1 MKRLFFLFGLSAI
14 SVSTFA
20 QQNSQH
26 SHTGDKFGVSVF
38 HKSHLLTPIS
48 RADKGTHAKLS
59 AQFPSWMIG
68 TDQWTG
74 GFREL
79 NGAPIAVSGATLLE
93 KAKNLMKNQL
103 SVVGI
108 QAEDWKL
115 DHQFTNN
122 KGYTYLYF
130 YQEVAGQ
137 KVTFAKMHF
146 RFTQEGKI
154 ARINMTGY
162 GNPDVS
168 LVPSIAPDKALDIAT
183 SEMEEAVITN
193 KSIDKN
199 LVWFPIPSEKGYALH
214 PAYKFSAEGTI
225 AQSSSIPLNM
235 FGYVDAVT
243 GDLLYRDNETKDAIN
258 LKVVGSVYADGY
270 LNPARSVG
278 LPYVTAKIG
287 TATTLLANDTGFF
300 SSATLPLPSTAT
312 ITLEGQWSKVR
323 SAPHS
328 NATPSFTKSITALGG
343 SDSFK
348 STGIASSRHLNAYYH
363 VNTVH
368 DHMKKMYGSS
378 FTGMDYALATN
389 VDVTGTCNAFFTGA
403 SGSSINFFP
412 AGGGCESFAEIRDVV
427 YHEYGHA
434 IVSRMYTG
442 GMTNGGLNEG
452 QADVWGMS
460 ITGDSILARGS
471 STGAP
476 GSFIRRYDV
485 DYKVYPTDLVG
496 QVHADGEIIAGAWW
510 DYSKNVGSTDSMAKL
525 FAETLLNEK
534 PDGANGTE
542 GIVYYEM
549 LIGALVND
557 DDDANLANGTPHMPE
572 IVKAFAKHGI
582 YLLQDVKV
590 THNELDH
597 QPAGTAIK
605 VSATATVSNPV
616 FFKDLNLVYRNR
628 TGAWTTIPM
637 VDAGGYNFS
646 ATIPAQSGGAIV
658 DYYFSAVDIVNVE
671 GVFAPTKF
679 FPLAILAENRVT
691 LNYQFAVGVT
701 KKTTIDFES
710 TVNTDWSIGV
720 TTDNAATGKWVQA
733 KPIATSNNGL
743 GVQTGSDHT
752 TGSGQCLVT
761 GNSTSFS
768 AYTQSVKNGTT
779 TVLTPFF
786 DLTTYTN
793 PIVEYYRWFSND
805 RGRNPKK
812 EIFRVQMSAGST
824 FFYKD
829 VDNTNQSDHQW
840 RRRVFNPNDVF
851 PGATK
856 MQLKFL
862 ATETIPVGG
871 TQNGLVE
878 AAVDDIVIYE
888 SNTISSGIQTAKQE
902 LAQIYPNPATDFIN
916 VILPANVQQTSIQ
929 FYDVSGKLLSQ
940 VQTVQGQSK
949 YQIDTKSMVPGQYMM
964 VISMD
969 KTIQTRAITIG
980 SR

>member
-1 MKRLFFLFGLSAI
+1 MKHLFLLFGLSAI

-48 RADKGTHAKLS
+48 RADIGTDAKLS
-59 AQFPSWMIG
+59 AQFPTWMIG

-74 GFREL
+74 GFKEL
-79 NGAPIAVSGATLLE
+79 NGKPMNVPGATLLE

-103 SVVGI
+103 AVVGI
-108 QAEDWKL
+108 KAEDWKL
-115 DHQFTNN
+115 DHQLTNDKGFTF
-122 KGYTYLYF
+122 LYF

-137 KVTFAKMHF
+137 KVAFAKMHF

-162 GNPDVS
+162 GNPDLS
-168 LVPSIAPDKALDIAT
+168 LTPSIGLDKALDIAT
-183 SEMEEAVITN
+183 ADMKEAVMTQ

-199 LVWFPIPSEKGYALH
+199 LVWFPIPSEKGYTLH
-214 PAYKFSAEGTI
+214 PAYKFSVEGTI
-225 AQSSSIPLNM
+225 AQSSSIPLNL
-235 FGYVDAVT
+235 FGYVDAIT
-243 GDLLYRDNETKDAIN
+243 GNLLYRDNETKDAID
-258 LKVVGSVYADGY
+258 LKVVGSVFVDGY
-270 LNPARSVG
+270 LNPAKSVG

-300 SSATLPLPSTAT
+300 RSATLPLPSTAT
-312 ITLEGQWSKVR
+312 VTLEGPWSKVR

-328 NATPSFTKSITALGG
+328 NATPSFSKTITALGG

-348 STGIASSRHLNAYYH
+348 STGIASRRHLNAYYH

-368 DHMKKMYGSS
+368 DHMKKMYGTS

-389 VDVTGTCNAFFTGA
+389 VDVTGTCNAFFTSA
-403 SGSSINFFP
+403 SGSSINFYP

-434 IVSRMYTG
+434 IVSKMYTG
-442 GMTNGGLNEG
+442 GMANGGLNEG

-476 GSFIRRYDV
+476 GSYIRRYDV
-485 DYKVYPTDLVG
+485 GYKVYPRDLIG
-496 QVHADGEIIAGAWW
+496 EVHADGEIIAGAWW
-510 DYSKNVGSTDSMAKL
+510 DYCKNVGSKDSMAKL

-542 GIVYYEM
+542 GAVYYEM

-557 DDDANLANGTPHMPE
+557 DNDANLSNGTPHMPE

-582 YLLQDVKV
+582 YLLQDVKI
-590 THNELDH
+590 THNEIDH

-605 VSATATVSNPV
+605 VTATATVSNPM
-616 FFKDLNLVYRNR
+616 FFKELNLVYRNR
-628 TGAWTTIPM
+628 TGTWITIPM

-646 ATIPAQSGGAIV
+646 ATIPAQSGGTIV

-671 GVFAPTKF
+671 GVFGPANY
-679 FPLAILAENRVT
+679 FPIALLAENRVT
-691 LNYQFAVGVT
+691 LNYQFAVGVA

-710 TVNTDWSIGV
+710 TLNPDWSLGIS
-720 TTDNAATGKWVQA
+720 TDNASTGVWVQV
-733 KPIATSNNGL
+733 KPIATSNSGL
-743 GVQTGSDHT
+743 LVQTGNDHT
-752 TGSGQCLVT
+752 SGSGQCLVT
-761 GNSTSFS
+761 GNSSSFN
-768 AYTQSVKNGTT
+768 AYTQSVKSGTT
-779 TVLTPFF
+779 TVLSPFF
-786 DLTTYTN
+786 DLTGYTN

-812 EIFRVQMSAGST
+812 EIFRAQMSAGST

-840 RRRVFNPNDVF
+840 RRRVFNPNDIF

-856 MQLKFL
+856 MQLKFI
-862 ATETIPVGG
+862 ATETIPVGS

-878 AAVDDIVIYE
+878 AAIDDIVIYE
-888 SNTISSGIQTAKQE
+888 SNSISSGINNVQQE

-916 VILPANVQQTSIQ
+916 VILPANAQQTSIQ
-929 FYDVSGKLLSQ
+929 FYDITGKLLSQ
-940 VQTVQGQSK
+940 VNTQKGK
-949 YQIDTKSMVPGQYMM
+949 NNYQIDTKSMTPGQYML

-969 KTIQTRAITIG
+969 KTIQTRTITIN
-980 SR
+980 R